1 MASRNFGALRC
12 SGDETLKPGHQF
24 KDDPD
29 QVANLVSLLG
39 VANNTLNLMKD
50 RESPE
55 LSYQVSDLREGAV
68 SLIPW
73 KVGGQEDLSS
83 WQLDLEG
90 IQLVE
95 RGQLLAE
102 KLVQSSLRSR
112 YIASGNLTI

>member
-1 MASRNFGALRC
+1 M
-12 SGDETLKPGHQF
+12 KPGHQV
-24 KDDPD
+24 KDDPN

-55 LSYQVSDLREGAV
+55 LSYQVSDLGAGAV
-68 SLIPW
+68 SLIRW
-73 KVGGQEDLSS
+73 KVGEDLSS

-112 YIASGNLTI
+112 YIASGNLNNVNQQCLL

>member
-1 MASRNFGALRC
+1 M
-12 SGDETLKPGHQF
+12 TLGHQF
-24 KDDPD
+24 KDDLN

-112 YIASGNLTI
+112 YIASGNLNNVNQQCLL

>member
-1 MASRNFGALRC
+1 M
-12 SGDETLKPGHQF
+12 KPGHQF
-24 KDDPD
+24 KDDL
-29 QVANLVSLLG
+29 QVASLVSLLG

-73 KVGGQEDLSS
+73 KVGEDLSS

-112 YIASGNLTI
+112 YIASGNLNNVNQQCLL